1 MRKYMYPLLKAFVY
15 DDNSYAA
22 TAHVENNIFYS
33 YSTPIAV
40 KKNGRYFL
48 TLDKFS
54 TTTSGQQNALL
65 SNLAGCYVSVVPH
78 EEVMSIINGNEPS
91 AKYMPTY

>member
-1 MRKYMYPLLKAFVY
+1 MSSLIKSFVY
-15 DDNSYAA
+15 DNNSYAA

-54 TTTSGQQNALL
+54 ATTSGQQNTLL
-65 SNLAGCYVSVVPH
+65 SNLPGCYVSVVPH
-78 EEVMSIINGNEPS
+78 TEVMSIVNGNEPS
-91 AKYMPTY
+91 AKYMPAH